1 MQFATILVK
10 SHEIT
15 HILFVG
21 INVKMNAQNKQ
32 VFLEILHFY
41 DKN

>member
-1 MQFATILVK
+1 MQFTTILVE
-10 SHEIT
+10 SHEVT

-32 VFLEILHFY
+32 VFLEIIHLY